1 MDFKSWLEQTKDN
14 EPRLSSFIP
23 KLYPFFTDSGFNGS
37 EFERR
42 ITIGLRKIESEIDE
56 LLKPESNVED

>member
-23 KLYPFFTDSGFNGS
+23 KLDPFFTDSGFNGS